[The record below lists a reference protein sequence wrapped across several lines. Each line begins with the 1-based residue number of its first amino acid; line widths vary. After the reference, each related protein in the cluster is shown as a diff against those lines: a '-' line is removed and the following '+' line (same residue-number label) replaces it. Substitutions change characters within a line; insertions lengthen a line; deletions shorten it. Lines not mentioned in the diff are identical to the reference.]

1 MRGLIILTL
10 LLAAAWSGW
19 WVVGTTAQKSAI
31 EGWMEQ
37 RRAEGWTAEVDTFE
51 INGFPSR
58 FDSTFADLVLA
69 NPDAGWTWQAPD
81 FQILA
86 LSYKPNHII
95 AVWPGTHSFTTASG
109 TTEIVSDLFR
119 GSLVFKPDTA
129 LSLNRMQLE
138 ITDLKLSGENGWKTT
153 ASEASLAF
161 FSSNAPSLPANTYD
175 LYLKAL
181 DFTPP
186 AILRDNLEQIN
197 TLPEVI
203 PEVIFDAAL
212 SFKQPWDRFSFENSG
227 QQLQALK
234 IRRLRFAWG
243 DLELLGEGSLN
254 VTTDGTLNGD
264 FTLKVRQWRALLDV
278 IITTNLLTPE
288 TQTALERGLTF
299 ISVLAGNPEN
309 LDIPLRFA
317 DGLSY
322 IGTIPV
328 GVAPKVY

>member
-10 LLAAAWSGW
+10 VLAAAWSGW

-31 EGWMEQ
+31 EGWMEH
-37 RRAEGWTAEVDTFE
+37 RRAEGWTAEVDELE

-58 FDSTFADLVLA
+58 FDSTFTDLVLA
-69 NPDAGWTWQAPD
+69 NPMAGWTWEAPN

-95 AVWPGTHSFTTASG
+95 AVWPGTHSYTTASG
-109 TTEIVSDLFR
+109 TTEISSEGFR
-119 GSLVFKPDTA
+119 GSLIFKPDTA

-138 ITDLKLSGENGWKTT
+138 ISDLTLSGDNGWKTT
-153 ASEASLAF
+153 ASEAGVAF
-161 FSSNAPSLPANTYD
+161 FSSNAPSLPDNTYD

-186 AILRDNLEQIN
+186 TLLRENLEQIDS
-197 TLPEVI
+197 LPKTI

-212 SFKQPWDRFSFENSG
+212 TFDQPWDRFSFENSN

-234 IRRLRFAWG
+234 IRSLRFVWG
-243 DLELLGEGSLN
+243 ELELLGEGSLD
-254 VTTDGTLNGD
+254 VVADGTLDGD
-264 FTLKVRQWRALLDV
+264 FTLKAHQWRALLDV
-278 IITTNLLTPE
+278 IIAANLLTPE

-299 ISVLAGNPEN
+299 ISVLAGNPED

-322 IGTIPV
+322 IGTIPI
-328 GVAPKVY
+328 GAAPKVY